1 VKKAAEMVHVQM
13 NESTGAVEVIN
24 NLPTPVVGAK
34 VHAAIYALDGTV
46 AWQKDFDVAAAGSV
60 ATKVG
65 DVEWPANLSAVH
77 FVKLELRDSAGKM
90 VSENLYWRAQPEH
103 QDDLTALGDM
113 PVVKLDAKVARRD
126 VGGRSF
132 FDVTLTNPGTQIALM
147 THVQLRRKKSG
158 ERVLPVYASDNY
170 VSLIGGETKTI
181 TLDAAAGDLK
191 GEDGLVVVDGWNVGL
206 SEGSL
211 SGGGIALNVGA
222 QVDHWPVTGLPM
234 ISAAQ

>member
-1 VKKAAEMVHVQM
+1 MAWPEK
-13 NESTGAVEVIN
+13 
-24 NLPTPVVGAK
+24 LP
-34 VHAAIYALDGTV
+34 
-46 AWQKDFDVAAAGSV
+46 
-60 ATKVG
+60 
-65 DVEWPANLSAVH
+65 AVH
-77 FVKLELRDSAGKM
+77 FVELELRDSAGK
-90 VSENLYWRAQPEH
+90 VLSENFYWRAKPEH
-103 QDDLTALGDM
+103 QDDLTALGEM
-113 PVVKLDAKVARRD
+113 PVVKLERRLRGGML
-126 VGGRSF
+126 GGRSF

-211 SGGGIALNVGA
+211 SWGWNCVK
-222 QVDHWPVTGLPM
+222 
-234 ISAAQ
+234 